1 MRKSIFSLMFLVFI
15 SGIAIASNIDVK
27 ITPPSGPALTQISID
42 GTGFKSGEEID
53 IILTL
58 SAGEK
63 IGLGTEKV
71 DVITADDKGNI
82 SVKTSIPM
90 MAKPG
95 TYKLEIIGNQ
105 GSYKEMS
112 LIVTDKK

>member
-1 MRKSIFSLMFLVFI
+1 MKKNYYISLIILVFC
-15 SGIAIASNIDVK
+15 GALFASNIDVK
-27 ITPPSGPALTQISID
+27 ITPPSGPSLTPISID

-58 SAGEK
+58 NAGEK

-71 DVITADDKGNI
+71 DVITADEKGAI

-95 TYKLEIIGNQ
+95 TYKVEIIGSQ
-105 GSYKEMS
+105 GSYKE
-112 LIVTDKK
+112 LTLTVTDKK

>member
-1 MRKSIFSLMFLVFI
+1 MKRFYFI
-15 SGIAIASNIDVK
+15 SMILLLCGTLFASSIDVK
-27 ITPPSGPALTQISID
+27 ITPPSGPSLTPISID

-58 SAGEK
+58 NAGEK

-71 DVITADDKGNI
+71 DIIKADEKGVI

-95 TYKLEIIGNQ
+95 TYKLEVIGSQ
-105 GSYKEMS
+105 GSYKE
-112 LIVTDKK
+112 LTLTVTDKK